1 MTAHSLLHTEGTD
14 GCAKQSTGAQSGVVF
29 KRARLQHP
37 GLRKALRI
45 RIPEPGELQNGA
57 IFAADCAAADE
68 KIMWE
73 SAESVSMDAAD
84 YLVEAGR
91 WEMQQF
97 DAAWSTPSTLPCAS
111 EPDSEADRDAEL
123 ELEPA
128 PPEAIEWAGSETA
141 KALEFLV
148 SEPMAVGSK
157 ELARAGD
164 GLGGQEVHEW
174 CEALSVVDPQQS
186 AREEGL
192 CALEHEQDL
201 RLCFHRLEGA
211 AGDMDAQP
219 TGLVEEFGV
228 LFGEAV
234 AWEEEAAAQDS
245 SPQKPL
251 GALTPLLA
259 PLCVEGGAG
268 GGFFVESPLPGT
280 LDPTS
285 L

>member
-1 MTAHSLLHTEGTD
+1 MTAHRLLHTEGTA

-45 RIPEPGELQNGA
+45 RIPEPGELENGA
-57 IFAADCAAADE
+57 ILAADCEADE

-73 SAESVSMDAAD
+73 SAESVSIDAAD

-91 WEMQQF
+91 WELQKF

-111 EPDSEADRDAEL
+111 EPDADADQDADL

-128 PPEAIEWAGSETA
+128 PSEANQWAGSENVQV
-141 KALEFLV
+141 LEFLV
-148 SEPMAVGSK
+148 SEPMAVGSE
-157 ELARAGD
+157 ELTRTGD

-174 CEALSVVDPQQS
+174 REALSVEDPRRS
-186 AREEGL
+186 AREEL
-192 CALEHEQDL
+192 EQDL
-201 RLCFHRLEGA
+201 GLCFHRLGGA

-219 TGLVEEFGV
+219 TGLVEEYEV
-228 LFGEAV
+228 PCGEAV
-234 AWEEEAAAQDS
+234 AWEEEAAAQDFS
-245 SPQKPL
+245 LQKPFW
-251 GALTPLLA
+251 ALTPLQA
-259 PLCVEGGAG
+259 PLCVEG
-268 GGFFVESPLPGT
+268 GGFFVESPLPVT
-280 LDPTS
+280 LDLTS